1 MKLLFKF
8 NLVFLLL
15 FALGIAVAGFFSW
28 NLLQRNARDEIAEN
42 ARLMMSNALAVRA
55 YTVGQIKPLLDT
67 QMKYTFLPQT
77 VPAYAATEVANAL
90 RKNYPDYDYKEAMLN
105 PTNPRDRAVD
115 WEADVINQFR
125 DGRAK
130 GEIMD
135 TRGTPGGGGS
145 LFLARPLKIADPA
158 CLVCHSTV
166 EIAPRTMVDKY
177 GPANGFGWNLNEI
190 VGAQIVSVPT
200 SVPLARAELAFR
212 TFMISLASVLVGIGV
227 LLNLL
232 LYWMFIRPVT
242 RISKLADRVSLGELD
257 APDLNVRT
265 RDEIQTLAESL
276 ARMRKSMAQALQL
289 LGG

>member
-28 NLLQRNARDEIAEN
+28 NLLQRNAREEIAEN
-42 ARLMMSNALAVRA
+42 ARLMMANALAVRA

-90 RKNYPDYDYKEAMLN
+90 RKKYPEYDYKEAMLN

-125 DGRAK
+125 DGRAN

-135 TRGTPGGGGS
+135 TRLTPGGGGS
-145 LFLARPLKIADPA
+145 LFLAHPLKITDGA

-212 TFMISLASVLVGIGV
+212 TFMISLAGVLVGIGV

>member
-8 NLVFLLL
+8 NIVFLLL
-15 FALGIAVAGFFSW
+15 FLLGIGACGYITRD
-28 NLLQRNARDEIAEN
+28 LLRRNAREEIAEN
-42 ARLMMSNALAVRA
+42 ARLMMANALAVRA
-55 YTVGQIKPLLDT
+55 YTNTQIKPLLET
-67 QMKYTFLPQT
+67 QMKYTFLPQS
-77 VPAYAATEVANAL
+77 VPAYSATEVVNDF
-90 RKNYPDYDYKEAMLN
+90 RKKYPEYAYKEAMLN

-125 DGRAK
+125 NGTAS
-130 GEIMD
+130 GEVFGE
-135 TRGTPGGGGS
+135 RETPSGGS
-145 LFLARPLKIADPA
+145 LFFARPMKIGDPG
-158 CLVCHSTV
+158 CLLCHSTV

-190 VGAQIVSVPT
+190 VGAQVVSVPT
-200 SVPLARAELAFR
+200 SVPRARAERAFK
-212 TFMISLASVLVGIGV
+212 TFMFSLAGVLVGIGV
-227 LLNLL
+227 VLNLL

-242 RISKLADRVSLGELD
+242 KISKLADRVSLGELD
-257 APDLNVRT
+257 APDLNVRS

>member
-15 FALGIAVAGFFSW
+15 FLLGIAACGYISRG
-28 NLLQRNARDEIAEN
+28 LLQRNAQEEIADN
-42 ARLMMSNALAVRA
+42 ARLLMANALAVRA
-55 YTVGQIKPLLDT
+55 YTNSQIKPLLDT
-67 QMKYTFLPQT
+67 QMKYTFLPQS
-77 VPAYAATEVANAL
+77 VPAYSATEVLNDL
-90 RKNYPDYDYKEAMLN
+90 RKKYPEYSYKEAMLN

-115 WEADVINQFR
+115 WEADIVNQFR
-125 DGRAK
+125 NGAA
-130 GEIMD
+130 GELFGVRD
-135 TRGTPGGGGS
+135 TPTGQA
-145 LFLARPLKIADPA
+145 LFFARPLKISDAT

-177 GPANGFGWNLNEI
+177 GPANGFGWNLNET

-200 SVPLARAELAFR
+200 AVPLARAQKAFN
-212 TFMISLASVLVGIGV
+212 TFMLSLAAVLAAIGFV
-227 LLNLL
+227 LNLL

-242 RISKLADRVSLGELD
+242 RISALADRVSLGELD
-257 APDLNVRT
+257 AVDLNVRSG
-265 RDEIQTLAESL
+265 DEIQTLAESL